1 MRPAFSV
8 IFFSVL
14 SGAGYGLLACAA
26 IAALIGP
33 QCITPDC
40 AQTVPPLNVHAPFL
54 TAVVLIALT
63 LVIAGLG
70 ASVTHLGRPERAWR
84 AFSQWRTSWL
94 SREGVSASAS
104 LLAASA
110 MVALLWFGQ
119 LGLATRLAAAASI
132 LLGLATVFCT
142 ARIYT
147 SLPPI
152 PAWGGPLVLPV
163 YLLFA
168 ATTGIALWVALSRVL
183 LGSAPMF
190 GQLALAVFAL
200 ATAVL
205 KWRYWQAIDAIGM
218 PSTAHMTGLDR
229 MGAGAA
235 RSFEAPHTEANY
247 LTKEMG
253 FRFARRHA
261 RVLRAT
267 VLASLIATGAIAAL
281 SFVVPALAAT
291 APPSVSPVA
300 NGAAMRATIGT
311 LLLLIAALLT
321 LLAALAERWL
331 FFAQARHMVMAYYAR

>member
-33 QCITPDC
+33 QCFAPDC
-40 AQTVPPLNVHAPFL
+40 AQTVTPLNVRALFL
-54 TAVVLIALT
+54 TAVVLIALA

-84 AFSQWRTSWL
+84 AFSQWRSSWL

-104 LLAASA
+104 LLAASVF
-110 MVALLWFGQ
+110 VALLWLGQ
-119 LGLATRLAAAASI
+119 LGLATKLAATASL
-132 LLGLATVFCT
+132 LLGLTTVFCT

-152 PAWGGPLVLPV
+152 PAWHGPLVLPV

-183 LGSAPMF
+183 LGSAPVF
-190 GQLALAVFAL
+190 GQLALVVFAL
-200 ATAVL
+200 ATAAL
-205 KWRYWQAIDAIGM
+205 KWRYWQAIDAIEM

-247 LTKEMG
+247 LTREMG

-267 VLASLIATGAIAAL
+267 VTVSLIATSAIAAL
-281 SFVVPALAAT
+281 PLVVPTLT
-291 APPSVSPVA
+291 ASTHPSASL
-300 NGAAMRATIGT
+300 GASGAVMLTTIGT
-311 LLLLIAALLT
+311 VLPVIAALLT